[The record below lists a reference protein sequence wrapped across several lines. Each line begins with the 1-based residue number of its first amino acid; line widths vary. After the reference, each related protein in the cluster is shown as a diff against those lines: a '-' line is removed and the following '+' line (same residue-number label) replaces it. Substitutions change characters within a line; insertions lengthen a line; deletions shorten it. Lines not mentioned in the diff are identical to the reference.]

1 MSINLTQGLFD
12 IEATHIALV
21 SPPVESLTFFP
32 TVCRVS
38 GSREKGFLQA
48 AGGSVVPHPS
58 DCFPCGSFSKSLGL
72 LPT

>member
-32 TVCRVS
+32 NCLSGFWIQREGLPS
-38 GSREKGFLQA
+38 GSWRWCWSLIPQTAFHVA
-48 AGGSVVPHPS
+48 AS
-58 DCFPCGSFSKSLGL
+58 
-72 LPT
+72 